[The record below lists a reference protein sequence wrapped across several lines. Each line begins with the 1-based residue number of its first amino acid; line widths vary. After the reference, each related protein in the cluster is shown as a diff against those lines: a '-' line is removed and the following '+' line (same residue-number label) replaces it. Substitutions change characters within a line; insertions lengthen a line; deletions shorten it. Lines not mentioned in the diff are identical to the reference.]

1 MAISV
6 EKQRELLKEARK
18 SNKRLSLPE
27 KWAEEEKMNKRLGVY
42 KKVNA
47 YKKDNSKS
55 LKPRKVSDEEM
66 KKILVGNNK

>member
-6 EKQRELLKEARK
+6 EKQRELLKAARK

-27 KWAEEEKMNKRLGVY
+27 KWKEEEKLNEQLGVY
-42 KKVNA
+42 KKV
-47 YKKDNSKS
+47 KTKPF
-55 LKPRKVSDEEM
+55 KPRKVSDEEM